1 MENSTGKEIIKEEII
16 PRDEQKQNI
25 LGVIDGVRKEIFNN
39 QLMERYF
46 IRRAI
51 VQPSYQTALGNTQK
65 GIKDSKLYLKFLEEV
80 LKDEY

>member
-16 PRDEQKQNI
+16 PRDEQRQII

-46 IRRAI
+46 TRRAI
-51 VQPSYQTALGNTQK
+51 VQPSFQNQLGNVQK
-65 GIKDSKLYLKFLEEV
+65 GIKDSELYLKFLEEL